1 MNIRYIY
8 WNGLIKNAPSN
19 CICRP
24 SFYRAIPNN
33 RREKTREKFRSSSV
47 GESTWLMVTSWIVQH
62 RCFMSFGGDPKN
74 NPPQNWDVSKGSWS
88 KSGDFFFV
96 LSDVD
101 DMGSWQALPCLQL
114 GCWPELVAQ
123 KSIFWVVSSYKSA
136 SFLAFFT
143 FSRSLKH
150 PHAYQDIKVHTY
162 IQNASMNLLTWWS
175 LILQK
180 KLHLVFNFF
189 LKFVDTC
196 LYWF

>member
-1 MNIRYIY
+1 MNIRHIF
-8 WNGLIKNAPSN
+8 WNGLIN
-19 CICRP
+19 CPQQLYLQAFILSCYTQQP
-24 SFYRAIPNN
+24 P
-33 RREKTREKFRSSSV
+33 RENPWSFRSSSV
-47 GESTWLMVTSWIVQH
+47 GESTWLMATSWIVQH

-88 KSGDFFFV
+88 KSGELLICFV
-96 LSDVD
+96 RCWWYGKLTSIAMFATWVLTWIG
-101 DMGSWQALPCLQL
+101 GSK
-114 GCWPELVAQ
+114 VH
-123 KSIFWVVSSYKSA
+123 FWVVSSYKNA